1 MKAKALLSAT
11 TGFFFGWFTYFV
23 LQYLEME
30 DALLISVFGGLLFY
44 ILLFILLLVYGKII
58 DKKYAEFEGYNISEA
73 SDGIE
78 AIEKCKN
85 SW

>member
-44 ILLFILLLVYGKII
+44 ILLFIFLLVYGKIM
-58 DKKYAEFEGYNISEA
+58 DKKYAEFEKEITSP
-73 SDGIE
+73 IF
-78 AIEKCKN
+78 IKPMVILT
-85 SW
+85 